1 MLSCGECGTSYTAGD
16 AFCRKCG
23 VRLTEQSASAGTEK
37 EKPVVLEGDILNADG
52 TPVRGRFSTAISKF
66 AGEKLTQAANSE
78 TGKKLAKGA
87 SAMALTVGA
96 QLVAKAVARKTGEK
110 PQTTRN
116 KKNQPATVSD
126 QLIQAFE
133 DFLASD
139 RTKDKRNVER
149 VVEEEEIIEE
159 RYTRRRVRRRV
170 E

>member
-16 AFCRKCG
+16 TFCRKCG
-23 VRLTEQSASAGTEK
+23 TRLSETDTTK
-37 EKPVVLEGDILNADG
+37 EKPVVLEGDVLNADG
-52 TPVRGRFSTAISKF
+52 TPVRGRFSMAISKF
-66 AGEKLTQAANSE
+66 AGQKLTQAANSE

-87 SAMALTVGA
+87 SAMAITVGA

-110 PQTTRN
+110 PQTRG
-116 KKNQPATVSD
+116 KQNQPASISD

-139 RTKDKRNVER
+139 RAKDKRV

-159 RYTRRRVRRRV
+159 RYTRRRVRRKID
-170 E
+170 